1 MLSAFNA
8 DMKAYWGNDVF
19 AKVYSLF
26 CELTWFHRIHVNTPF
41 DVEYLFEFLGIYN
54 SCWLI
59 YP

>member
-54 SCWLI
+54 SC
-59 YP
+59 